1 MTRTVVTAGVIL
13 LLTVSVGCDTDRGLS
28 RRLPQRTSPY
38 ATTPEPAATEASIPS
53 DELDL
58 VEQMASHRL
67 AYRRSLET
75 LVTHYTGVGNNEKLS
90 WAREE
95 LRALDRIPQYR
106 YVAEADIFGPELK
119 ATARIPAADELFE
132 EARAIEREASPF
144 PVLRDEE
151 LLRAALVKYGELIR
165 RYPTSDKIDDAAYRM
180 AIIHDYFNDHTIAL
194 RFYQRTYQW
203 DPDNPY
209 PARFKAASILDRKLH
224 RRDEALALYQEAVIK
239 EAQHDEWR
247 MSAEHRIKTL
257 SRSNDGG

>member
-13 LLTVSVGCDTDRGLS
+13 LLTVSVGCNTDRGLS
-28 RRLPQRTSPY
+28 QRLPQRTSPY
-38 ATTPEPAATEASIPS
+38 ATTPEETATTASMPS

-58 VEQMASHRL
+58 VEQMASHRQG
-67 AYRRSLET
+67 YRRSLQT
-75 LVTHYTGVGNNEKLS
+75 LVAHYTNVGNNEKLG

-95 LRALDRIPQYR
+95 LRSLDRIPQYR
-106 YVAEADIFGPELK
+106 YIVEADVLGPDLK

-132 EARAIEREASPF
+132 EARTIERQASPF

-151 LLRAALVKYGELIR
+151 LLRAALVKYGEVIR
-165 RYPTSDKIDDAAYRM
+165 RFPTSDKIDDAAYRM
-180 AIIHDYFNDHTIAL
+180 AIIHDYFNDYTLAL
-194 RFYQRTYQW
+194 KFYQRTYQW

-247 MSAEHRIKTL
+247 MSAENRIRTL
-257 SRSNDGG
+257 SRSKDGG